1 MTLPHTGDE
10 VAIRSLVH
18 RYADAAS
25 RRDADG
31 VAGALSTVGT
41 WYSPA
46 LGRFTGRDAML
57 SFFTSM
63 LDGWNVF
70 LQALMSG
77 VVVLDDSNPD
87 RAVGRWFVQ
96 EAGQR
101 AEGTNLM
108 ISGVY
113 HDEYVRDA
121 GQWLI
126 LDRRYDALLRNTNG
140 QVKTHPFPTDVPV
153 IG

>member
-1 MTLPHTGDE
+1 MTMHHMGDDQE
-10 VAIRSLVH
+10 IRSLVH

-25 RRDADG
+25 GRDPAG
-31 VAGALSTVGT
+31 VASTLTTEGT
-41 WYSPA
+41 WYAPE

-77 VVVLDDSNPD
+77 VVVIDESNPD

-96 EAGQR
+96 ETGQR
-101 AEGTNLM
+101 AAGTNLI

-113 HDEYVRDA
+113 HDEYVRDSKA
-121 GQWLI
+121 WLI
-126 LDRRYDALLRNTNG
+126 LHRRYDALLRNTDG
-140 QVKTHPFPTDVPV
+140 QVTALPFPTEVPA

>member
-1 MTLPHTGDE
+1 MTLPDYGDE
-10 VAIRSLVH
+10 HAIRSLVH

-25 RRDADG
+25 RRDPVG
-31 VAGALSTVGT
+31 VASTLTTEGT
-41 WYSPA
+41 WHA
-46 LGRFTGRDAML
+46 AELGRFAGREAML
-57 SFFTSM
+57 AFFTAM

-70 LQALMSG
+70 LQAMMSG
-77 VVVLDDSNPD
+77 VVVVDESNPD

-96 EAGQR
+96 ETGQR
-101 AEGTNLM
+101 AEGTYLI

-121 GQWLI
+121 GEWLI

-140 QVKTHPFPTDVPV
+140 QITTHPFPTDVPT